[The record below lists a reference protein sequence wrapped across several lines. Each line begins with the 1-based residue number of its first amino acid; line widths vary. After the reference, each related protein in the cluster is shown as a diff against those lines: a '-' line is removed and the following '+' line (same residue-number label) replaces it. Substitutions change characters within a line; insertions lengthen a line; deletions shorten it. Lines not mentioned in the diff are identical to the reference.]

1 MALQVDTLY
10 TCTPDGRLL
19 RDNDPFGEPA
29 APRFFFGRTVVGNL
43 WRIGHDLPADV
54 ADELIAL
61 ARAEPICHDAAGLA
75 AEPALAGPVRA
86 ALTRHGPVTDEFRGP
101 AYAHLPSRRPAT
113 VAPAGRHGITVTPI
127 TRLNAALLD
136 PDFSDVADLLQRV
149 APCIAVVEQGRAV
162 AVCFSSRS
170 SSAAA
175 EAGVE
180 TLAAWRRRGY
190 AASTVAA
197 WTTAVRAGGRLPLY
211 STSWDNLASQGV
223 ARRLGLTLIGED
235 FSIQ

>member
-1 MALQVDTLY
+1 MASQVQTLY
-10 TCTPDGRLL
+10 TCTPEGRLL

-29 APRFFFGRTVVGNL
+29 APRFFLGRTLVGNL
-43 WRIGHDLPADV
+43 WKVGHNLPAGV
-54 ADELIAL
+54 AAELIAL
-61 ARAEPICHDAAGLA
+61 ARAEPICLDAAGLA
-75 AEPALAGPVRA
+75 TEPALAGPVRA
-86 ALTRHGPVTDEFRGP
+86 ALARHGPVSEEFRGP

-113 VAPAGRHGITVTPI
+113 VAPAGHQGVSVTSI
-127 TRLNAALLD
+127 TRMNAALLD
-136 PDFSDVADLLQRV
+136 PDFSDVAALLQRV
-149 APCIAVVEQGRAV
+149 APCFAVIEQGRAV

-180 TLAAWRRRGY
+180 TLDGWRRRGY
-190 AASTVAA
+190 ATSTVAA
-197 WTTAVRAGGRLPLY
+197 WATAVRAGGRLPLY

-223 ARRLGLTLIGED
+223 AGRLGLTLIGED